1 MTNAR
6 SAFHAAMLATA
17 ILTAG
22 CAEQPPPP
30 PSPVADAQAP
40 KLVTDLSTLSDAPI
54 NPLRPEAVP
63 EKGSG
68 LLHSNSSDPNSP
80 RTFLAQPGFERAVGT
95 DANPGVERLLNDK
108 AAKFANFSQ
117 VLLEHIFSQMRL
129 AEQTEEISRIKVPTD
144 IKPVIITAIMDKDGK
159 LTELILEQHSGKA
172 ALDKMMLEVCKK
184 ALWYRN
190 PPAAALSSDGNYK
203 LTIQARLENYASMDE
218 KHWSFITHVGLGIG

>member
-30 PSPVADAQAP
+30 PAPVADAEAP
-40 KLVTDLSTLSDAPI
+40 KLVTDLSTVSDAPI

-68 LLHSNSSDPNSP
+68 LLHGNASDPNSP
-80 RTFLAQPGFERAVGT
+80 RTFLAQPGLERAVGT

-117 VLLEHIFSQMRL
+117 VLLEHIFSQVRL
-129 AEQTEEISRIKVPTD
+129 AEQTEEISRFKVPTD
-144 IKPVIITAIMDKDGK
+144 IKPVIITAIMDKNGK
-159 LTELILEQHSGKA
+159 LTELVVEQHSGKA
-172 ALDKMMLEVCKK
+172 ALDNMMLDVCKK
-184 ALWYRN
+184 AIWYRN
-190 PPAAALSSDGNYK
+190 PPPAALSGDGNYK
-203 LTIQARLENYASMDE
+203 FTVQARLENFATMDGQ
-218 KHWSFITHVGLGIG
+218 HWSFITHIGLGIG